1 MNIIGFGLYKSSIGG
16 EFNVSN
22 NETLSMCC
30 GVFPVI
36 DMNGV
41 TGVNTIENNLPSCNS
56 EQALVWMKCQ
66 IAPILL

>member
-1 MNIIGFGLYKSSIGG
+1 
-16 EFNVSN
+16 
-22 NETLSMCC
+22 MCC